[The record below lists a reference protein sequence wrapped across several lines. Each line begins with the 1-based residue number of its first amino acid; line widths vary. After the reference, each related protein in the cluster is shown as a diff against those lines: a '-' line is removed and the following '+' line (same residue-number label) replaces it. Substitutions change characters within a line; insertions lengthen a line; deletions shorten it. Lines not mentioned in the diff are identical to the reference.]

1 MKRFALIAV
10 MLAALFLAACGS
22 DESREDADDVGNGQI
37 EKSAPS
43 VIAFNNHFPNVQI
56 KCDGF
61 GDLLLTITHDDGK
74 SPNLTVLPGH
84 PRCTGEGKSFQGKS
98 FQDFLDTG
106 EQPDRSWTPPT
117 DRSLYPSSAAVAP

>member
-1 MKRFALIAV
+1 VRKKLLLISV
-10 MLAALFLAACGS
+10 LLAAVFVVGCGN
-22 DESREDADDVGNGQI
+22 DESREDANDVGNGKV
-37 EKSAPS
+37 EKSSPA

-84 PRCTGEGKSFQGKS
+84 PYCTGEGKSYNDLLRS
-98 FQDFLDTG
+98 N
-106 EQPDRSWTPPT
+106 EQPSRSKAPPT
-117 DRSLYPSSAAVAP
+117 DPSLYPSGAAIVP

>member
-1 MKRFALIAV
+1 MKRYTLIAA

-37 EKSAPS
+37 EKAAPA
-43 VIAFNNHFPNVQI
+43 VVAFNNHFPNVQI

-61 GDLLLTITHDDGK
+61 GDLLLTITHDNGK

-84 PRCTGEGKSFQGKS
+84 PACTGPGKS
-98 FQDFLDTG
+98 FQDLLDSG
-106 EQPDRSWTPPT
+106 RQDRSLDPPT
-117 DRSLYPSSAAVAP
+117 DRSLYPSSAAVTP

>member
-1 MKRFALIAV
+1 MKKKLILLALVLAV
-10 MLAALFLAACGS
+10 FVVGCGS

-37 EKSAPS
+37 EKAAPA

-84 PRCTGEGKSFQGKS
+84 PACTGPGKS
-98 FQDFLDTG
+98 FQDFLDRG
-106 EQPDRSWTPPT
+106 EQDRTLDPPT